1 MATVELSKPALRIPR
16 GTYRNE
22 PATDFTQADNARHM
36 REALARV
43 RAELGREYDMVIG
56 DKLIRTSGKIKSLNP
71 AHPSQVVGVF
81 QQAEAEHVGPA
92 VQAATAAFDGWRR
105 TSVEERAG
113 LLHNVAAILRQ
124 RKFEFCAWM
133 VYEVGK
139 NWAEADADLG
149 ETIDFAEF
157 YAREAIRLSKVEVP
171 VQLPGERDTLV
182 YVPLGVG
189 AVIPP
194 WNFPCAIMA
203 GMTMASLVF
212 GDTGVF
218 QPSHRSPGPS
228 AQLFEG
234 LSGAARPRGA

>member
-1 MATVELSKPALRIPR
+1 MATVETSKPALRIPY
-16 GTYRNE
+16 GPFRNE
-22 PATDFTQADNARHM
+22 PATDFTQAENARHM

-43 RAELGREYDMVIG
+43 GTELGREYDMVIG
-56 DKLIRTSGKIKSLNP
+56 DKLIKTSGKIKSLNP
-71 AHPSQVVGVF
+71 ARPSQVVGVF

-92 VQAATAAFDGWRR
+92 VQAALSAFDGWRR

-157 YAREAIRLSKVEVP
+157 YAREAVGLSKADTT
-171 VQLPGERDTLV
+171 VQLSGERDTLQ
-182 YVPLGVG
+182 YVPLGVA

-203 GMTMASLVF
+203 GMTPPALLCAPTV
-212 GDTGVF
+212 
-218 QPSHRSPGPS
+218 
-228 AQLFEG
+228 ALK
-234 LSGAARPRGA
+234 